1 MVYGRCP
8 DKPRAVV
15 EEEIQTLTNMTE
27 KTQKHVADKEYDED
41 GAKSHVMI
49 VEDRDD
55 LRSLDT
61 YTRST
66 PESRRQANLRNYLS
80 FWNMI
85 LRMELDAS
93 TLGERRDEE
102 EDSDD
107 QGVADTQRLVDAGVL
122 ILRARSQV
130 LKSKEYKIKLTKN
143 RRSPN

>member
-1 MVYGRCP
+1 MSFCFVCQRHCQFTGAAQKNESICRRWFTGAAQ
-8 DKPRAVV
+8 KKSRAIL
-15 EEEIQTLTNMTE
+15 EEEIQTLTHMTE
-27 KTQKHVADKEYDED
+27 KTQKHVAEKEYDED

-66 PESRRQANLRNYLS
+66 PESRRQANLRAYLS
-80 FWNMI
+80 LWNMI
-85 LRMELDAS
+85 IRMELDAS

-107 QGVADTQRLVDAGVL
+107 Q
-122 ILRARSQV
+122 
-130 LKSKEYKIKLTKN
+130 
-143 RRSPN
+143 